1 MERFDISR
9 EELLGMLTQLE
20 QAYVNHLQ
28 WYNGVIRTIT
38 CKLPIDP
45 HETSPRA
52 HHACRFGQWYG
63 SMESDLHVFSSFL
76 PLGKEHERMHQVAAR
91 LLAGV
96 RDGKPVT
103 APDFDEFAGA
113 IDLLRLQISAFK
125 SELENLLYN
134 HDPLTGA
141 INRLGILPALRE
153 QTEIAKRGIQT
164 CCLSM
169 MDIDRFKDINDRF
182 GHAGGDRV
190 LRATV
195 HFIIEH
201 LRPYDKIFRYG
212 GEEFLLLL
220 QHTELAQCSDILE
233 RVREGIASAS
243 IDLGGGQSISIT
255 ASFGVALLAPDVPVE
270 TSIERADKAMYAA
283 KAAGRNCVR
292 IWDSAAQTQ

>member
-9 EELLGMLTQLE
+9 EELAGMLAHLE
-20 QAYVNHLQ
+20 QAYLNHLQ
-28 WYNGVIRTIT
+28 WYSGIIRSIT
-38 CKLPIDP
+38 CKLPADP
-45 HETSPRA
+45 RDMSPKA
-52 HHACRFGQWYG
+52 HHDCRFGQWYD
-63 SMESDLHVFSSFL
+63 SKESDLHIFSSFV
-76 PLGKEHERMHQVAAR
+76 PLGKEHKRMHQLAAR
-91 LLAGV
+91 MLAGV
-96 RDGKPVT
+96 QDGHPVT
-103 APDFDEFAGA
+103 TLDFDNFANA
-113 IDLLRLQISAFK
+113 IDQVRLQISALK

-153 QTEIAKRGIQT
+153 QHEISKRGIQT

-169 MDIDRFKDINDRF
+169 VDLDKFKDINDRY
-182 GHAGGDRV
+182 GHVGGDRV
-190 LRATV
+190 LKATV

-220 QHTELAQCSDILE
+220 QHTELAQCGDILE
-233 RVREGIASAS
+233 RLREGLAAAP
-243 IDLGGGQSISIT
+243 IDLGGGESVCIT
-255 ASFGVALLAPDVPVE
+255 ASFGIAVLEPDIPVE

-292 IWDSAAQTQ
+292 KWSQAM